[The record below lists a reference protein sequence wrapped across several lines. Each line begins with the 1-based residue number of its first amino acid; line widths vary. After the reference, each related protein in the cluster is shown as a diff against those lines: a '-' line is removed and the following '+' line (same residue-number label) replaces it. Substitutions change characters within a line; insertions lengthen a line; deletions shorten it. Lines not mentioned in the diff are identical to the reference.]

1 MRNRLGS
8 REYGAGPPQDGP
20 NPHYSPSPNG
30 KIEAGG
36 IDQLLKMFQGKSECN
51 SRSIDKKMLLSYGR
65 IFLVTF
71 SKPVQ
76 RKSAE
81 DIPVATPEC
90 EAV

>member
-1 MRNRLGS
+1 
-8 REYGAGPPQDGP
+8 
-20 NPHYSPSPNG
+20 
-30 KIEAGG
+30 
-36 IDQLLKMFQGKSECN
+36 MFQGKSEGN

-76 RKSAE
+76 WKSAE

>member
-1 MRNRLGS
+1 MSKDALRFIDADGTFQHPV
-8 REYGAGPPQDGP
+8 RER
-20 NPHYSPSPNG
+20 
-30 KIEAGG
+30 
-36 IDQLLKMFQGKSECN
+36 IDQLLKMFQGKSEGN
-51 SRSIDKKMLLSYGR
+51 SRSIDKKMLQSYWR

-81 DIPVATPEC
+81 DSLVETLAR

>member
-8 REYGAGPPQDGP
+8 WEYGVGLLQDGP

-36 IDQLLKMFQGKSECN
+36 IDQ
-51 SRSIDKKMLLSYGR
+51 KMLLSYGR

-81 DIPVATPEC
+81 DIPVATSEC
-90 EAV
+90 GAM

>member
-1 MRNRLGS
+1 MSKDALRSIDADGTFQHPV
-8 REYGAGPPQDGP
+8 RE
-20 NPHYSPSPNG
+20 
-30 KIEAGG
+30 G
-36 IDQLLKMFQGKSECN
+36 IDQLLKMFQGKSEGN

-81 DIPVATPEC
+81 DNPVATPEC
-90 EAV
+90 TAVCIDACQRASTS